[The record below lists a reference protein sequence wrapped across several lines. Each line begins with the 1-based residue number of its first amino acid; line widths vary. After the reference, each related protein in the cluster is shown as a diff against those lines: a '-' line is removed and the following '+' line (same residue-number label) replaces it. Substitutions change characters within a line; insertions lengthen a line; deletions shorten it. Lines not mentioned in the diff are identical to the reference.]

1 VNRRDFC
8 LTVPLAASI
17 ALAIQKVAAQDA
29 NRQVTREE
37 ARAALRMKQAAQ
49 AFWSTL
55 SPEQR
60 QKLSFPLNADQR
72 VQWSNLPAANVP
84 RVGLRVGDLD
94 DDKRRLVHAL
104 MRASTSSQGYLK
116 MSGIMQHDDVNR
128 SVELAYMEHNPPKP
142 RVSRAS
148 VESMGSGSYWVA
160 FFGDPTSGDS
170 WAWLLTGHHLAATF
184 TLASGRATFMP
195 LFVGTAPNEI
205 QGGPYAGA
213 RVLSHEASLGY
224 ELLHSLDP
232 DQLRLAVLSSTAV
245 NDVMTG
251 PGRQAS
257 LTTFEGIPASALN
270 SRQQRLIWALIEE
283 YVRNA
288 SFDAADAQLD
298 AIKAAGLSKLY
309 FSWRGPIDDPDAPYY
324 YRVHGPRIIIEY
336 AVMEPNHVHTITRDP
351 ANDYGADW
359 LGIHYQE
366 HAASPRR

>member
-1 VNRRDFC
+1 MNRRDFC
-8 LTVPLAASI
+8 LTAPLAASI
-17 ALAIQKVAAQDA
+17 ALAIQNAAAQDA
-29 NRQVTREE
+29 ERQATQKE
-37 ARAALRMKQAAQ
+37 ARDAIRMKQAARV
-49 AFWSTL
+49 FWSSL
-55 SPEQR
+55 SLEQR
-60 QKLSFPLNADQR
+60 QKLSFPLNANQR

-84 RVGLRVGDLD
+84 RVGVRIGDLD

-116 MSGIMQHDDVNR
+116 ISGIMQHDDVFR
-128 SVELAYMEHNPPKP
+128 AEELAYMEHNQPKP
-142 RVSRAS
+142 RVGRAS
-148 VESMGSGSYWVA
+148 VESTGSGSYWIA
-160 FFGDPTSGDS
+160 FFGDPTSSDS

-184 TLASGRATFMP
+184 TLANGHVTFMP
-195 LFVGTAPNEI
+195 LFVGSAPNEI
-205 QGGPYAGA
+205 QRGAYAGA

-224 ELLHSLDP
+224 ELLHSLAA
-232 DQLRLAVLSSTAV
+232 DQLRVAVLSPKAI

-270 SRQQRLIWALIEE
+270 ARQQRLIWALIEE

-309 FSWRGPIDDPDAPYY
+309 FSWRGPVDDPDAPYY

-336 AVMEPNHVHTITRDP
+336 AEMEPNHVHTITRDP
-351 ANDYGADW
+351 AHDYGADW

-366 HAASPRR
+366 HAASPRG